1 MYLRFGENAKAF
13 DLKWFGV
20 LRRVKQNRLHA
31 LKLVFKTHADGFYI
45 RAGES
50 VFIISV
56 CLNQLNQFFYSL
68 FFRNV
73 LFNTFLLFVQTDFAS
88 SGTYIAIVGIGHF
101 TRAIDDTA
109 HDTDF
114 QSLEV
119 SRSRLDAGD
128 GRFQVV
134 QCTSATRTR
143 DVFGFGSTDTSCL
156 QDTKGGFRPLSGY

>member
-1 MYLRFGENAKAF
+1 MF
-13 DLKWFGV
+13 
-20 LRRVKQNRLHA
+20 
-31 LKLVFKTHADGFYI
+31 
-45 RAGES
+45 
-50 VFIISV
+50 
-56 CLNQLNQFFYSL
+56 FFYAFFL
-68 FFRNV
+68 FIEA
-73 LFNTFLLFVQTDFAS
+73 DFS
-88 SGTYIAIVGIGHF
+88 TTGTYIAIVGIGHF
-101 TRAIDDTA
+101 TRAVDDTA

-156 QDTKGGFRPLSGY
+156 QDTEGGFVHFQVADLVAVVIEQDTVAQTVDNQGTMSAADLICKSSVSVS